1 MTTATAT
8 AETTATGAHPRS
20 EKLTALQ
27 ATLADAVAGLV
38 TGDDWRRAL
47 EFAAQFRSRSFR
59 NTLLILVQHAAAYDA
74 GLTTAPTPSYVAGYQ
89 QWQDMGRQVRRGAK
103 GYGIFAPVT
112 ALHVREGNTWV
123 RLPKGKKPAPGQVA
137 RRLMVGTKVATVFDI
152 SMTDGPEIPTPPRPQ
167 LLTGQAPEG
176 LWDGIVTQIHAAGFD
191 FSTVPTAA
199 AIGGAEGVTNFTN
212 RTVKLRA
219 DAEPLDM
226 VATAIHELAHIHQE
240 GTPTLDGLTGHRGL
254 AEVEAESVSLLVLA
268 AHGVDTTRYT
278 LPYVATWASRVDGT
292 DPADVVRS
300 TADHVHKIA
309 TRILDQLDTHQIPD
323 GRPETPET
331 AEALAEGE

>member
-1 MTTATAT
+1 MSTATAT
-8 AETTATGAHPRS
+8 ASAAHPRS

-38 TGDDWRRAL
+38 TGEDWRRAL
-47 EFAAQFRSRSFR
+47 EFAARFRSRSFR
-59 NTLLILVQHAAAYDA
+59 NTLLILTQHAAAYDA
-74 GLTTAPTPSYVAGYQ
+74 GLTTAPTPTHVAGYQ
-89 QWQDMGRQVRRGAK
+89 QWQDMGRQVRKGAK

-112 ALHVREGNTWV
+112 ALHVREGNTWI
-123 RLPKGKKPAPGQVA
+123 RLPKGKKPAPGQKT
-137 RRLMVGTKVATVFDI
+137 RRLMVGSRVVTVFDI
-152 SMTDGPEIPTPPRPQ
+152 SMTEGPEIPSPPRPQ

-176 LWDGIVTQIHAAGFD
+176 LWDGVVTQIRAAGFN

-199 AIGGAEGVTNFTN
+199 DIGGAEGVTSFTN
-212 RTVKLRA
+212 RTVTLRA
-219 DAEPLDM
+219 DADPLDM

-240 GTPTLDGLTGHRGL
+240 GTPTLDGQTGHRGL

-278 LPYVATWASRVDGT
+278 LPYVATWAARVDGT
-292 DPADVVRS
+292 APADVVRS
-300 TADHVHKIA
+300 TADRVYEIA
-309 TRILDQLDTHQIPD
+309 TRILNQLNTHQIPD
-323 GRPETPET
+323 GRPEAPET